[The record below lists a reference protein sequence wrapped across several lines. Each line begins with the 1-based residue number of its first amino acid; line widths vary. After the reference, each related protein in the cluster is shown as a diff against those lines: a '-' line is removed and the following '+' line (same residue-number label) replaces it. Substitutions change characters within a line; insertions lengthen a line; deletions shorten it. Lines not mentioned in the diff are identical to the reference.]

1 MYYINYIS
9 EYKGGGITT
18 TPPAVEVRLEY
29 PRQTIAT
36 TSYSDINNLG
46 DRKISSVVDDALQVI
61 DNISTNTLQR
71 VQ

>member
-1 MYYINYIS
+1 M
-9 EYKGGGITT
+9 

-29 PRQTIAT
+29 PRQANAI

-61 DNISTNTLQR
+61 DDISTNTLQR